1 MITVVPREIEDD
13 GYANLGAGVEGGG
26 GHYKVHYGLC
36 EKGEWEFAYFNKVC
50 ELESP

>member
-13 GYANLGAGVEGGG
+13 GYANLVGGG
-26 GHYKVHYGLC
+26 GGGGVNKVHYGLC
-36 EKGEWEFAYFNKVC
+36 EKGEWEYAYFNKVC

>member
-13 GYANLGAGVEGGG
+13 GYANLGGGG
-26 GHYKVHYGLC
+26 GGVNKGHYGLW
-36 EKGEWEFAYFNKVC
+36 EKGEWEYAYFNKVC

>member
-1 MITVVPREIEDD
+1 MIAVVPREIEDD
-13 GYANLGAGVEGGG
+13 GYAKLGGG
-26 GHYKVHYGLC
+26 GVVNKVQYSLF

>member
-13 GYANLGAGVEGGG
+13 GYANLGGGG
-26 GHYKVHYGLC
+26 GEVNKVHYGLC
-36 EKGEWEFAYFNKVC
+36 EKGEWEYAYFNKVC